1 MMMYSF
7 CRCGQGA
14 EGGCCCSIDR
24 VDDDDPIES
33 LVAWMCTFTSV
44 HEVVVAQVGLV
55 VIVTVSVGMAQ
66 CPPVGIAMML

>member
-1 MMMYSF
+1 MMMYS
-7 CRCGQGA
+7 RCGQGV
-14 EGGCCCSIDR
+14 EWGCCR
-24 VDDDDPIES
+24 NNELVDVDDPIAS